1 MTIAHRQPV
10 IVGVGEVADRPE
22 DLARALDPADLMAH
36 ALWAADRD
44 AGGGMI
50 AALEGW
56 TFEGPKGTTTIR
68 AEDHAVLQPMFQARL
83 VEQDGTWVP
92 ELIEIIEAD
101 TVAPPVVG

>member
-22 DLARALDPADLMAH
+22 DLVRALDPADLMAH

-50 AALEGW
+50 AALDRLAL
-56 TFEGPKGTTTIR
+56 PRPSAK
-68 AEDHAVLQPMFQARL
+68 LPPSSRL
-83 VEQDGTWVP
+83 VLNVP
-92 ELIEIIEAD
+92 
-101 TVAPPVVG
+101 PSPSPVMR